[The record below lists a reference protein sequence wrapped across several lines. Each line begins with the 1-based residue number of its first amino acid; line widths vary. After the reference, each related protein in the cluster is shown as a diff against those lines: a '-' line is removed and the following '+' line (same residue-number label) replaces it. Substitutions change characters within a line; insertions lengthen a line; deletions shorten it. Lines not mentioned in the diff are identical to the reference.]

1 MNFRYNNQ
9 KFKKRKLANTELEE
23 EPSMSNFNISTKGNH
38 IYFYEEINK
47 ETIMELINQIK
58 DLEEFLLNMKY
69 IYEVEPII
77 KLHIYSNGGDAY
89 MGLSTYDFIK
99 NMQIPIYTYI
109 DGMIASAA
117 TFIYLAGSNR
127 FMTENSTILMHQL
140 STGFWG
146 KYEDLKDEYKNT
158 SELMRIIKKIYSE
171 NTNMKKKEIDDL
183 LKRELLLTYNDAKKY
198 KIIT

>member
-1 MNFRYNNQ
+1 
-9 KFKKRKLANTELEE
+9 
-23 EPSMSNFNISTKGNH
+23 
-38 IYFYEEINK
+38 
-47 ETIMELINQIK
+47 MELINQIK